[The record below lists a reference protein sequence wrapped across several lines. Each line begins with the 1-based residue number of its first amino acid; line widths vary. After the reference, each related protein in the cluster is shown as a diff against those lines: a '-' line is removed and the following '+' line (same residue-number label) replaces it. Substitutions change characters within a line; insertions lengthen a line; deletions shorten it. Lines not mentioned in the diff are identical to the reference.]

1 MGKDRTIILLLLHK
15 PPPLHGSSFVGKQII
30 ESKKIHA
37 FFDIKAIN
45 LLASSTVKST
55 GKLSRSKICGFCKS
69 IFKLINNLFFSRPN
83 ICYLA
88 LSATGFAFYRDFI
101 FVSLIKLFNVPIVF
115 HLHNKGV
122 SMYGKNWLNHLMYKF
137 IFNKSEIILL
147 STHLYSD
154 IEKYVEKEQI
164 HICPNG
170 VPDVDIFPVIKV
182 KPTLLFLSNYIRSK
196 GVLDLIEVAQIL
208 ESRGVEFQVNLIG
221 SDGDITRGELEDII
235 SKKGLR
241 SKLSVMGPQY
251 GNSKIDEFANASIFV
266 LPTYYGNECFPLV
279 LLEAMQAQL
288 PIISTFE
295 GGIPD
300 IVEDGVT
307 GFLVPQRDIMAL
319 ADCMEQLIL
328 NPELCQ
334 QMGAA
339 GRKRYEELFTAEI
352 FENRISEILK
362 EVSLKYT

>member
-1 MGKDRTIILLLLHK
+1 MGQSKVLFLIHL
-15 PPPLHGSSFVGKQII
+15 PPPVHGSSLLGIQVYNSEII
-30 ESKKIHA
+30 HQSFEAK
-37 FFDIKAIN
+37 FIN
-45 LLASSTVKST
+45 LLLSTNINST
-55 GKLSRSKICGFCKS
+55 GNFGLRKLWKSLIIISKLLFEL
-69 IFKLINNLFFSRPN
+69 IFHFPQ
-83 ICYLA
+83 ICYFA
-88 LSATGFAFYRDFI
+88 LSASGFALIRD
-101 FVSLIKLFNVPIVF
+101 LILITILKLFNVPIVF

-122 SMYGKNWLNHLMYKF
+122 SMHGKNWLNHIMYKF
-137 IFNKSEIILL
+137 IFNKSKIILL
-147 STHLYSD
+147 STYLYND
-154 IEKYVEKEQI
+154 IEKYVQKDQI

-170 VPDVDIFPVIKV
+170 VPDVNIFPVVKV

-196 GVLDLIEVAQIL
+196 GVLDLIEATQIL
-208 ESRGVEFQVNLIG
+208 ESRGVKFQFNLVG
-221 SDGDITRGELEDII
+221 SDGDISRGELEEII

-319 ADCMEQLIL
+319 ADRMEQLIL

-352 FENRISEILK
+352 FENRITEILQ

>member
-1 MGKDRTIILLLLHK
+1 M
-15 PPPLHGSSFVGKQII
+15 GKQII

-37 FFDIKAIN
+37 FLEINAIN
-45 LLASSTVKST
+45 LLASAEVKST
-55 GKLSRSKICGFCKS
+55 GKLSFSKIYGFCRL
-69 IFKLINNLFFSRPN
+69 IFKLINNLLFQRPN
-83 ICYLA
+83 ICYFA
-88 LSATGFAFYRDFI
+88 LSATGIAFYRDFI
-101 FVSLIKLFNVPIVF
+101 FVSLIKQFNVPILF
-115 HLHNKGV
+115 HLHNKGI
-122 SMYGKNWLNHLMYKF
+122 SIHGKNWLNHLMYKF

-147 STHLYSD
+147 STHLYND
-154 IEKYVEKEQI
+154 IKKYVQKDQI

-170 VPDVDIFPVIKV
+170 VPDLNIILDVKV
-182 KPTLLFLSNYIRSK
+182 KPTLLFLSNFIRSK
-196 GVLDLIEVAQIL
+196 GVLDLIDAAYIL
-208 ESRGVEFQVNLIG
+208 NSRGLEFHVNLVG
-221 SDGDITRGELEDII
+221 CDGDITKLELEDVI
-235 SKKGLR
+235 STKGLR
-241 SKLSVMGPQY
+241 SNFNVIGPQFGSLKY
-251 GNSKIDEFANASIFV
+251 HAIANASFFV
-266 LPTYYGNECFPLV
+266 LPTYNDCFPLV

-307 GFLVPQRDIMAL
+307 GFLVPQRDIVAL

-352 FENRISEILK
+352 FENRISEILQ

>member
-1 MGKDRTIILLLLHK
+1 MECR
-15 PPPLHGSSFVGKQII
+15 
-30 ESKKIHA
+30 KIHA
-37 FFDIKAIN
+37 FLEIN
-45 LLASSTVKST
+45 AVNILASAEVKST
-55 GKLSRSKICGFCKS
+55 GKLSFSKIYGFCRL
-69 IFKLINNLFFSRPN
+69 IFKIIKNLLFRRPN

-88 LSATGFAFYRDFI
+88 LSATRIALYRDFI

-122 SMYGKNWLNHLMYKF
+122 SKHGKNWINQLIYKF
-137 IFNKSEIILL
+137 IFNKSEVILL
-147 STHLYSD
+147 SKHLYND
-154 IEKYVEKEQI
+154 IEKYVQKDKI

-170 VPDVDIFPVIKV
+170 VPDVNIFPVVKV

-196 GVLDLIEVAQIL
+196 GVLDLIEATQIL
-208 ESRGVEFQVNLIG
+208 ESRGVKFQVNLVG
-221 SDGDITRGELEDII
+221 SDADITRGELEEII

-241 SKLSVMGPQY
+241 SKLYVMGPQY

-279 LLEAMQAQL
+279 LLEAMQAQI

-307 GFLVPQRDIMAL
+307 GFLVPQQDIVAL
-319 ADCMEQLIL
+319 ADRMEQLIL
-328 NPELCQ
+328 NPDLCQ

-352 FENRISEILK
+352 FENRITEILQ